1 MTISPGRVPPADPMT
16 SRSPTSTATRGG
28 STRTAPETWHVSADI
43 YDDSGTHVDA
53 HAGDFHIVT
62 VDIYD
67 TRDPFGLLDGED
79 ADLGLIAE
87 TIFSTGALT
96 ERGAGR
102 PFPSRSRWET
112 DGYVLIPAA
121 AAHGFWLRF
130 VRARQQQ
137 AGRQQAAGA

>member
-1 MTISPGRVPPADPMT
+1 MEIHDLTLQPTGHLMTITPGRVPPTDPHDITLTYQHRHPWWFDAD
-16 SRSPTSTATRGG
+16 
-28 STRTAPETWHVSADI
+28 TAPEAWHVSTDI

-87 TIFSTGALT
+87 TVFSGGGL
-96 ERGAGR
+96 GG
-102 PFPSRSRWET
+102 
-112 DGYVLIPAA
+112 L
-121 AAHGFWLRF
+121 
-130 VRARQQQ
+130 ARE
-137 AGRQQAAGA
+137 GLGSV